1 MAGITSLL
9 LVVALSLLL
18 TRIATVIL
26 TASGMSAQSA
36 RFQARSAFT
45 GSGFTTSE
53 SEEVMH
59 HPLRRKVVMTLMLLG
74 HVGIVASA
82 GTLILGFRNG
92 SLAAEGYRA
101 LELVAGLM
109 ALVFLSR
116 SAWVDRHLT
125 SLIRRMLHQYTDLP
139 SRDLDSLLD
148 LSGEYTVSELA
159 VDEGDWVADRRLD
172 ELDLRDEGIAV
183 LGINRSDGRYRGN
196 PVGSTTV
203 CAGDTLILYGTAESL
218 NELDRRPAGPEG
230 DAFHAAAVARQRNVV
245 GSEDMADQ
253 AESF

>member
-45 GSGFTTSE
+45 GAGFTTSE
-53 SEEVMH
+53 SEEVMR
-59 HPLRRKVVMTLMLLG
+59 HPLRRRVVMMLMLLG

-92 SLAAEGYRA
+92 GIASEGYRA

-109 ALVFLSR
+109 ALLFLSR
-116 SAWVDRHLT
+116 SAWVDRRLN
-125 SLIRRMLHQYTDLP
+125 SVIRRVLHTYTDLP

-148 LSGEYTVSELA
+148 LTGEYTVSELA

-183 LGINRSDGRYRGN
+183 LGINRADGRYRGN
-196 PVGSTTV
+196 PVGSTSV
-203 CAGDTLILYGTAESL
+203 GAGDTLILYGTADSL
-218 NELDRRPAGPEG
+218 NELDRRPTGPDG
-230 DAFHAAAVARQRNVV
+230 DAAHAAAVARQRRVI
-245 GSEDMADQ
+245 GSEDLADQ
-253 AESF
+253 SESR